1 MWCQGVSQTADSVLV
16 AQSSHHIEAEEEVT
30 DAVDLV
36 SLLVGPT
43 ETLEASSMMMSPPHV
58 WLVVDRLCLPPLS
71 LSITSDG
78 SVQRSI
84 TANVTEVKLASCYEH
99 QQGRVVLDIGGT
111 RFVTDTKVDSV
122 DDDSFVFDI
131 TEDNYID
138 WSDICVQT
146 TSTQVKSED
155 NNIQKVIRVS
165 SRSSLKTTN
174 DPERRGE

>member
-1 MWCQGVSQTADSVLV
+1 M
-16 AQSSHHIEAEEEVT
+16 
-30 DAVDLV
+30 
-36 SLLVGPT
+36 
-43 ETLEASSMMMSPPHV
+43 
-58 WLVVDRLCLPPLS
+58 
-71 LSITSDG
+71 
-78 SVQRSI
+78 
-84 TANVTEVKLASCYEH
+84 TEVKLASCYEH